1 MGAAAYIGR
10 VGALA
15 VSLGVGTAIAT
26 GYGIAAA
33 DDTSSAGSTVN
44 TSNATGSTGSNS
56 TPTEKTGTTQTQPTQ
71 PPTATQPSPSKTIT
85 TTATTQNTTS
95 KTVADGVVVSA
106 QTNTGTSTITPTTN
120 TPASATTPTTEAA
133 PSTETTAPQPTAE
146 APQPTKT
153 EEPAKP
159 TGTQEVP
166 PSAPPS
172 KSSTANTP
180 SPAIPTTAKSALTVE
195 SFSNPTTNTPPAGN
209 AAALANFSDLAPPS
223 PTMVAAQVTQQT
235 EKEPT
240 TPVTS
245 APQNPLAAVVNVVS
259 SVVNWVLSP
268 FVSTAP
274 TSPAQ
279 PPLIWT
285 LLAFARREF
294 ENFFGLVSPDNASA
308 NVNAQTTSLALA
320 AAPTALTAVNPRPG
334 FPIPG
339 QQLSPSTNFVDW
351 VTGNFP
357 PNDTANRFSVW
368 GTDVGTMWDNG
379 IPDDPTTPI
388 DEHQVLMAV
397 GDTFSGPNMTGTWRP
412 NTLFRSS
419 DTNLAAGM
427 SIPNGQWFNGNM
439 FGGAPLG
446 PNSTTARQIIF
457 ADGLPAGVTLIPTA
471 GISVPTPGTQFGA
484 TQYLSFM
491 SVTQWG
497 SPGYWTTNYSAIASS
512 TDNGENWKV
521 APTSVR
527 YNQPW
532 SGNQNFQ
539 QSAFVRPGD
548 GYVYMYGTPN
558 GRQGAAYVA
567 RVAEQDILDTT
578 KYDYYSAGSYGW
590 FWSTPAGWYRNS
602 PAAATPVFGQDAGAC
617 GIANPGNQVSEMS
630 VQYNKTLN
638 KYVTLYGDQFNN
650 IVMRTSDTPQGA
662 WGSAK
667 VLLTQQNG
675 GIYAP
680 MMHPW
685 SPSTLGTGTDLY
697 WNLSLS
703 SEYNIMLMRTDLTK
717 V

>member
-1 MGAAAYIGR
+1 
-10 VGALA
+10 
-15 VSLGVGTAIAT
+15 
-26 GYGIAAA
+26 
-33 DDTSSAGSTVN
+33 
-44 TSNATGSTGSNS
+44 
-56 TPTEKTGTTQTQPTQ
+56 
-71 PPTATQPSPSKTIT
+71 
-85 TTATTQNTTS
+85 
-95 KTVADGVVVSA
+95 
-106 QTNTGTSTITPTTN
+106 
-120 TPASATTPTTEAA
+120 
-133 PSTETTAPQPTAE
+133 
-146 APQPTKT
+146 
-153 EEPAKP
+153 
-159 TGTQEVP
+159 
-166 PSAPPS
+166 
-172 KSSTANTP
+172 
-180 SPAIPTTAKSALTVE
+180 VE
-195 SFSNPTTNTPPAGN
+195 SFSNPATNIPQAGN
-209 AAALANFSDLAPPS
+209 AAVFAAARDLASAS
-223 PTMVAAQVTQQT
+223 PMMVSPMMAAQVTQQT
-235 EKEPT
+235 ETEPT
-240 TPVTS
+240 TPVAS

-268 FVSTAP
+268 FLGTAP

-294 ENFFGLVSPDNASA
+294 ENFFGLVSPDDSAA
-308 NVNAQTTSLALA
+308 NVDAQTTSLALA
-320 AAPTALTAVNPRPG
+320 AAPMALTATPMALAATPMALAAAAVNPRPG

-357 PNDTANRFSVW
+357 PNDTANRYSVW
-368 GTDVGTMWDNG
+368 GTDVGTTWDNG

-388 DEHQVLMAV
+388 NEHQVLIAV

-412 NTLFRSS
+412 NTIFRSS
-419 DTNLAAGM
+419 DTNLADGM

-446 PNSTTARQIIF
+446 PNSTTARQSIF
-457 ADGLPAGVTLIPTA
+457 PDGLPAGVTLIPTA
-471 GISVPTPGTQFGA
+471 GISIPTPGTQFGA
-484 TQYLSFM
+484 TQYVSFM

-532 SGNQNFQ
+532 TGNQNFQ

-558 GRQGAAYVA
+558 GRQGAAYIT
-567 RVAEQDILDTT
+567 RVAEKDILDVT
-578 KYDYYSAGSYGW
+578 KYDSYSAGSYGW
-590 FWSTPAGWYRNS
+590 FWSTPAGWYRNN
-602 PAAATPVFGQDAGAC
+602 PAAATPVFGQDTGAC
-617 GIANPGNQVSEMS
+617 GVANPGNQVSEMS

-638 KYVTLYGDQFNN
+638 KYVVLYGDQFNN
-650 IVMRTSDTPQGA
+650 IVMRTSDSPQGG
-662 WGSAK
+662 WGSAR
-667 VLLTQQNG
+667 VLLAQQNG

-685 SPSTLGTGTDLY
+685 SPSTMGTGTDLY
-697 WNLSLS
+697 WNLSLW
-703 SEYNIMLMRTDLTK
+703 SEYDVMLMRTDLTK